1 MSKTKSLAQQRAT
14 FRSEPTD
21 SFGLEEDTYKKNTLL
36 LAQFLSTTGPEEYLK
51 PNKRQINNTPRV
63 FFSKLRKRTSVEKS
77 KLVEISQRGLRDSGV
92 YSDTSDKDFFM
103 SINDFQFPQPPVSK
117 PTSYS
122 PVYSPKHRPS
132 PEYHKKASKTQVP
145 ATTCPHCHQ
154 NLKIRARRASSPP
167 ALASG
172 KKVEHDSRSLLAMIQ
187 QLKIQLAEE
196 KRCRVTLEKAVY
208 KRQQDQAKENAEFHD
223 LNKPLTL
230 LSN

>member
-1 MSKTKSLAQQRAT
+1 MSKTKSLVQQRAT
-14 FRSEPTD
+14 FRSEPTG

-51 PNKRQINNTPRV
+51 PNKRPINSTPRV
-63 FFSKLRKRTSVEKS
+63 FFSKLRKRTSVEKP

-117 PTSYS
+117 PASHS
-122 PVYSPKHRPS
+122 PIYSPKHRS
-132 PEYHKKASKTQVP
+132 NPENHRKTSKTQVP
-145 ATTCPHCHQ
+145 ATCPHCHQ

-208 KRQQDQAKENAEFHD
+208 KRQQRQSKESVELSD
-223 LNKPLTL
+223 SNKSLTL